1 MFSSNIIDR
10 TQWTHQA
17 LADLIGLNFI
27 NIYVVGV
34 AVLLLAA
41 WRLKEWI

>member
-1 MFSSNIIDR
+1 MFSSNIIERD
-10 TQWTHQA
+10 QA

-41 WRLKEWI
+41 WRLSKWI

>member
-10 TQWTHQA
+10 HQA

-34 AVLLLAA
+34 AVLLLLT
-41 WRLKEWI
+41 WRLSKWI